1 MKKILALIGSPNGK
15 KSNTRAM
22 TLDFLEMVKE
32 YCPDIEYEI
41 LLLSEK
47 HLQFC
52 KGCWGC
58 TKTGRCVIQDDLQ
71 EIQQKMLE
79 SDLLII
85 GSPVYVHQIS
95 AQTKVL
101 FDRIYVWLH
110 IVKLI
115 GKPAI
120 TTITTAATGLRPTE
134 KYLDDMM
141 TCMGTI
147 IIGHLRGIAD
157 TPGHFPQRE
166 QCKEKHRALAKK
178 AAGILEGKKKLKPRL
193 KNAWFFYG
201 MKQKAKYARETL
213 TYEHKY
219 WKEKGWLQL
228 SYKQALQRE
237 FAQNEL

>member
-1 MKKILALIGSPNGK
+1 MKKIFAIIGSPNEK

-22 TLDFLEMVKE
+22 TLDFLDMVKE
-32 YCPDIEYEI
+32 YSPNVEHEI
-41 LLLSEK
+41 LMLGETNL
-47 HLQFC
+47 HFC

-58 TKTGRCVIQDDLQ
+58 TRTGECVIKDDLQ

-79 SDLLII
+79 SDLFIL
-85 GSPVYVHQIS
+85 GSPVYVHHIS

-120 TTITTAATGLRPTE
+120 TAITTAKTGRRRTE

-141 TCMGTI
+141 TCMGLI

-157 TPGHFPQRE
+157 IPGHFPQRKK
-166 QCKEKHRALAKK
+166 CREKHRKLAKK
-178 AAGILEGKKKLKPRL
+178 TANILNGKKQLKPRL
-193 KNAWFFYG
+193 KNEWFFYG
-201 MKQKAKYARETL
+201 MKQKAKYAKNL
-213 TYEHKY
+213 PYEHKY
-219 WKEKGWLQL
+219 WQEKGWFQL
-228 SYKQALQRE
+228 SYKQALRQE
-237 FAQNEL
+237 FANN